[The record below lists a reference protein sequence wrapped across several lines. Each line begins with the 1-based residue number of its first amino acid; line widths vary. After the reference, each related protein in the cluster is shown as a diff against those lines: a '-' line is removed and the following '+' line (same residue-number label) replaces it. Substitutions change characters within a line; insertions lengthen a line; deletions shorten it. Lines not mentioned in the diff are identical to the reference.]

1 MKFRNLLITSSL
13 VTAVV
18 IGVPTSAQATT
29 VFTDAGAFTSAVSGA
44 ATYSF
49 PLSVTSACPYYAP
62 CASYT
67 LGPATFSSTNLTGYN
82 DAYGVPYLGD
92 YGNLLSVSTS
102 ASAIG
107 FNFGSYD
114 GPQTITY
121 NAGGTTGTFDVP
133 GDRTNTAFLGF
144 TGLSAPL
151 TLTFSNNG
159 ELDTTRVI
167 AGDSV
172 AAVPEP
178 TTWAM
183 MLVGFGAVGFGTRR
197 RKRVAGGKRVRAA
210 FA

>member
-1 MKFRNLLITSSL
+1 MKLRNLLITSSL
-13 VTAVV
+13 IAAMA
-18 IGVPTSAQATT
+18 IGVPSSVQAAT

-44 ATYSF
+44 TTYSF
-49 PLSVTSACPYYAP
+49 PLSVTTCLG
-62 CASYT
+62 CTSYT
-67 LGPATFSSTNLTGYN
+67 LGPATFSSSDLEGYN

-92 YGNLLSVSTS
+92 YGNPLSVSTS

-178 TTWAM
+178 STWAM
-183 MLVGFGAVGFGTRR
+183 LLVGFGAVGFGMRR
-197 RKRVAGGKRVRAA
+197 RKRVADGKSVDAAA